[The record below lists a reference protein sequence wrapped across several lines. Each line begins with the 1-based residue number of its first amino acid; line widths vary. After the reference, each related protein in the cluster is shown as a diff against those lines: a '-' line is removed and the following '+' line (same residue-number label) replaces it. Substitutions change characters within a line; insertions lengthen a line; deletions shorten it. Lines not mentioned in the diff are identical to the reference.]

1 MIRHALRPALARS
14 RAPAGAGRRPVPRPV
29 PRPGRRRA
37 RALPVAIAGMLLA
50 LALAAC
56 GSGGGATPTAAP
68 AAADAQAVGLVTDI
82 VTSGPVEVASF
93 TMRTEDGQTL
103 EFSVGTLDITGGGF
117 PAEHLSE
124 HRLASEPVLVL
135 YRDEGGKHVA
145 QKLLDAETGSPTPS

>member
-1 MIRHALRPALARS
+1 MTRHALGPALARG
-14 RAPAGAGRRPVPRPV
+14 RAPAAEDRPFPRSGGRR
-29 PRPGRRRA
+29 G
-37 RALPVAIAGMLLA
+37 RALALASAAVLLA

-56 GSGGGATPTAAP
+56 GSGGGATPS
-68 AAADAQAVGLVTDI
+68 AAASAGDARAVGLVTDI

-93 TMRTEDGQTL
+93 IVRTEDGQTL

-145 QKLLDAETGSPTPS
+145 YKLLDAETGSPTPS